1 MKSHVRVLG
10 IDDSPFLFR
19 DDRVLVVGTLV
30 RLPSYMEGVMRTE
43 CQVDGGDATRA
54 IGDMVKGSRYREQ
67 IRLAMVDGVALG
79 GFNVVDITSLH
90 RETDIPFATVT
101 RDPPD
106 MEAMESALRAH
117 FPDWEE
123 RMEII
128 RGNPLHRVATDYKD
142 LYVAVAGMGPEE
154 AAPLIRGCTVK
165 GALPEPIRMAH
176 LIATAMARGESRGR
190 A

>member
-1 MKSHVRVLG
+1 MG

-19 DDRVLVVGTLV
+19 DDRVMVVGVLV

-43 CQVDGGDATRA
+43 CQVDGGDATQA
-54 IGDMVKGSRYREQ
+54 VGEMVKRSRYREQ

-90 RETDIPFATVT
+90 RDTGIPFATVT

-106 MEAMESALRAH
+106 LEAMESALKAH
-117 FPDWEE
+117 FPDWKE
-123 RMEII
+123 RMETI
-128 RGNPLHRVATDYKD
+128 RANPLHRVATDYKD
-142 LYVAVAGMGPEE
+142 LHVAVAGMGLEE
-154 AAPLIRGCTVK
+154 AVPLIRGCTVR

-176 LIATAMARGESRGR
+176 LIATAMARGESKGR